1 MKPLIRVPA
10 SDVTAVADALRA
22 ALAGGPAVWPVPV
35 GGFETRPSVAPQPA
49 DHETRPSVA
58 PQPADPTWLVDDHI
72 ALVVE
77 TSGST
82 DAPKRV
88 LLSADALRASATATE
103 AALHGPGQWL
113 LALPLHYI
121 AGAQVLV
128 RSIVAGTEP
137 VLLDGEHFDPAEF
150 VAASARLDQRYPR
163 YTSLVPVQ
171 LQRLVDAAHSD
182 PKVADALHVFDRIL
196 LGGQAASP
204 SLTLAA
210 DTLGVRITRTYGSSE
225 TAGGCVYDGRA
236 LDGVAIRI
244 VGDPSTGSGHRPSTG
259 SGHRPSTGSGH
270 GPSTGSGHGPSTGS
284 GTGAVELSG
293 AMLADGYLGDPERTA
308 AAFATDADGMRW
320 YRTGDL
326 GELTHDGTLR
336 IRGRADDVII
346 SGGVKVSLG
355 DVERAVREV
364 PGFADAVV
372 VRTPHPEWG
381 ERAAVVAVRTDA
393 AAASHALATLAAA
406 TDGAGLTPA
415 ARPVRLELVDRL
427 PLLASGK
434 PDRRALEAMVR
445 DGPSA

>member
-150 VAASARLDQRYPR
+150 VAASARLDKRYPR

-259 SGHRPSTGSGH
+259 SGH
-270 GPSTGSGHGPSTGS
+270 GPSTGS

-308 AAFATDADGMRW
+308 AAFATDADGARW

-326 GELTHDGTLR
+326 GQLTHDGTLR

-355 DVERAVREV
+355 DVERAVRAV
-364 PGFADAVV
+364 PGFADAVA
-372 VRTPHPEWG
+372 VRVPDREWG
-381 ERAAVVAVRTDA
+381 ERAAVVATRTDA
-393 AAASHALATLAAA
+393 AAASAGLGTLGAA
-406 TDGAGLTPA
+406 TDAARLPPA
-415 ARPVRLELVDRL
+415 ARPVRVELVDAL

-434 PDRRALEAMVR
+434 PDRRALEARMR
-445 DGPSA
+445 GGGAE

>member
-1 MKPLIRVPA
+1 MKPLMQVSA
-10 SDVTAVADALRA
+10 ADVAGVTQALRA
-22 ALAGGPAVWPVPV
+22 ALEGGPAVWPVAHAERHP
-35 GGFETRPSVAPQPA
+35 PA
-49 DHETRPSVA
+49 EE
-58 PQPADPTWLVDDHI
+58 PAWVVEDRV

-88 LLSADALRASATATE
+88 LLSADALRASAAATE
-103 AALHGPGQWL
+103 AALSGPGQWL
-113 LALPLHYI
+113 LTLPAHYI

-137 VLLDGEHFDPAEF
+137 VVLEGEHFDPAAFAE
-150 VAASARLDQRYPR
+150 ASARLDRRFPR

-171 LQRLVDAAHSD
+171 LSRLVEAARTD
-182 PKVADALHVFDRIL
+182 RTVAAALHAFDRIL

-204 SLTLAA
+204 SLILAA

-236 LDGVAIRI
+236 LDGVGLRI
-244 VGDPSTGSGHRPSTG
+244 VDGS
-259 SGHRPSTGSGH
+259 
-270 GPSTGSGHGPSTGS
+270 
-284 GTGAVELSG
+284 VELTG
-293 AMLADGYLGDPERTA
+293 PMLADGYLGDPDRTA
-308 AAFATDADGMRW
+308 GAFTTDADGTRW

-326 GELTHDGTLR
+326 GEVTHDGTLR

-355 DVERAVREV
+355 DVERAVRAV
-364 PGFADAVV
+364 PGFGDAIV
-372 VRTPHPEWG
+372 VRVRDPEWG

-393 AAASHALATLAAA
+393 AAASDALSTLAAA
-406 TDGAGLTPA
+406 TDAAGLTPA
-415 ARPVRLELVDRL
+415 ARPVRLELVDRP

-434 PDRRALEAMVR
+434 PDRRALEALLR
-445 DGPSA
+445 AAGPA

>member
-35 GGFETRPSVAPQPA
+35 GGF
-49 DHETRPSVA
+49 ETRPSVA

-150 VAASARLDQRYPR
+150 VAASARLDKRYPR

-244 VGDPSTGSGHRPSTG
+244 VGDPSTGSG
-259 SGHRPSTGSGH
+259 
-270 GPSTGSGHGPSTGS
+270 
-284 GTGAVELSG
+284 TGAVELSG

-308 AAFATDADGMRW
+308 AAFATDADGARW

-326 GELTHDGTLR
+326 GQLTHDGTLR

-355 DVERAVREV
+355 DVERAVRAV
-364 PGFADAVV
+364 PGFADAVA
-372 VRTPHPEWG
+372 VRVPDREWG
-381 ERAAVVAVRTDA
+381 ERAAVVTTRTDA
-393 AAASHALATLAAA
+393 AAASAGLETLAAA
-406 TDGAGLTPA
+406 TDAARLPPA
-415 ARPVRLELVDRL
+415 ARPVRLELVDAL
-427 PLLASGK
+427 PLLSSGK
-434 PDRRALEAMVR
+434 PDRRALEARMR
-445 DGPSA
+445 GGGGE

>member
-1 MKPLIRVPA
+1 MKPLMQVSA
-10 SDVTAVADALRA
+10 ADVEGVTRALRA
-22 ALAGGPAVWPVPV
+22 ALEGGPAVWPVAQS
-35 GGFETRPSVAPQPA
+35 ERPRPA
-49 DHETRPSVA
+49 EE
-58 PQPADPTWLVDDHI
+58 PAWVVEDRV

-88 LLSADALRASATATE
+88 LLSAAALRASAAATD
-103 AALHGPGQWL
+103 AALSGPGQWL
-113 LALPLHYI
+113 LTLPTHYI

-137 VLLDGEHFDPAEF
+137 VVVEGEHFDPVAFAE
-150 VAASARLDQRYPR
+150 ASARLDRRFPR

-171 LQRLVDAAHSD
+171 LSRLVETAKTDR
-182 PKVADALHVFDRIL
+182 KVADALHAFDRIL

-204 SLTLAA
+204 SLILAA

-236 LDGVAIRI
+236 LDGVGLRI
-244 VGDPSTGSGHRPSTG
+244 IDGG
-259 SGHRPSTGSGH
+259 
-270 GPSTGSGHGPSTGS
+270 
-284 GTGAVELSG
+284 VELTG
-293 AMLADGYLGDPERTA
+293 PMLADGYLGDPDRTA
-308 AAFATDADGMRW
+308 DAFTTDADGTRW

-326 GELTHDGTLR
+326 GEVTHDGTLR

-355 DVERAVREV
+355 DVERTVRAL
-364 PGFADAVV
+364 PGFGDAIV
-372 VRTPHPEWG
+372 VRVHDPEWG
-381 ERAAVVAVRTDA
+381 ERAAVVTVRTDA
-393 AAASHALATLAAA
+393 AAASDALSTLAAA
-406 TDGAGLTPA
+406 TDAAGLTPA

-434 PDRRALEAMVR
+434 PDRRALEALLR
-445 DGPSA
+445 DDEPA

>member
-35 GGFETRPSVAPQPA
+35 GGF
-49 DHETRPSVA
+49 ETRPSVA

-270 GPSTGSGHGPSTGS
+270 SPSTGS

-308 AAFATDADGMRW
+308 AAFATDADGARW

-326 GELTHDGTLR
+326 GQLTHDGTLR

-355 DVERAVREV
+355 EV
-364 PGFADAVV
+364 
-372 VRTPHPEWG
+372 
-381 ERAAVVAVRTDA
+381 ERAAVVATRTEA
-393 AAASHALATLAAA
+393 AAASARLETLAAA
-406 TDGAGLTPA
+406 TDAARLPAA
-415 ARPVRLELVDRL
+415 ARPVRLQLVDAL
-427 PLLASGK
+427 PLLSSGK
-434 PDRRALEAMVR
+434 PDRRALEARMR
-445 DGPSA
+445 GGGGE